1 MKKKNTP
8 GTTEAWDA
16 WNTTSARYLV
26 ATIVLV
32 IVTIVWIASYIVQ
45 PVNLHP
51 GVSNDRF
58 PGGGVAEDGHL
69 PGMTE
74 ADIMEQMQREA
85 DKGVFAF
92 KINSR
97 PVFSSGKSE
106 GTLRI
111 ENPNHNA
118 YPFVVKIFLKE
129 TSEEIYNSGG
139 ILPNHHIETAKLTK
153 VLPKGEH
160 AATAYIYAYNPE
172 TNEYEGK
179 AAVDLTMVITL

>member
-1 MKKKNTP
+1 M
-8 GTTEAWDA
+8 A
-16 WNTTSARYLV
+16 
-26 ATIVLV
+26 
-32 IVTIVWIASYIVQ
+32 
-45 PVNLHP
+45 
-51 GVSNDRF
+51 
-58 PGGGVAEDGHL
+58 
-69 PGMTE
+69 
-74 ADIMEQMQREA
+74 QMQREA

-97 PVFSSGKSE
+97 PVFSSGNSE

-153 VLPKGEH
+153 VLPKGEYP
-160 AATAYIYAYNPE
+160 ATAYIYAYNPE

-179 AAVDLTMVITL
+179 AAVDLTMIITL